1 MAVGFG
7 ASHHVRFPKGAST
20 ARNVT
25 GTIAAPLRGC
35 DKGKP
40 GESRGRKAT
49 RLRHALTI
57 RDATPVG
64 PPNRAGGVMHSAI
77 GRRKLA
83 IAAICL
89 GTAVSFGCFRGD
101 NLLAPSGSA
110 GFRPPDPHVT
120 AIALAPTSVNGPAG
134 SHVQISA
141 NPQGPSGA
149 PVAADAVA
157 WMSSDP
163 NAATVSGTGM
173 VTLLRR
179 GNTTITAIADGVTAS
194 ASAVVQAAPAA
205 SIIVLPDSAL
215 IETSET
221 VQLVAT
227 AYDGTGAVD
236 SGAAVNWSSSNTGV
250 ASVSGGGLV
259 TAIAVGTAV
268 ITASSGSV
276 NATTII
282 RVTSSAVV
290 VATVSVAPSSS
301 SLYPGRTQHLTATLR
316 DASGNAI
323 SGIAVSWS
331 TSNPSAV
338 SVSSSG
344 VATANAVGS
353 ATITASAGGK
363 TGSAT
368 VNVTPPVVAS
378 VSVTPSSGTIGVGQT
393 QQLTATPLDASGNPL
408 SASVSWNSSDPGAA
422 SVSQS
427 GQVTGNAAGSATI
440 TATAGGVSGS
450 ANITVQSGPPGG
462 YHEPS
467 GMAVQINTGPITSTA
482 GFSNF
487 SPSTISS
494 TGEWAGNLTLA
505 PGGSGFENLIS
516 NESGGWWLAGA
527 IWYRCAIRWHRLVLP
542 AHDGA
547 LLSELDECQQP
558 SGQAV

>member
-1 MAVGFG
+1 MRSMRACY
-7 ASHHVRFPKGAST
+7 ASR
-20 ARNVT
+20 
-25 GTIAAPLRGC
+25 AA
-35 DKGKP
+35 
-40 GESRGRKAT
+40 EQSRRS
-49 RLRHALTI
+49 HALCD
-57 RDATPVG
+57 RASQ
-64 PPNRAGGVMHSAI
+64 AGGCGHQI
-77 GRRKLA
+77 YR
-83 IAAICL
+83 
-89 GTAVSFGCFRGD
+89 TAVSCGCFRGD

-301 SLYPGRTQHLTATLR
+301 SLYPGRTQHLTATLH
-316 DASGNAI
+316 A
-323 SGIAVSWS
+323 
-331 TSNPSAV
+331 
-338 SVSSSG
+338 
-344 VATANAVGS
+344 
-353 ATITASAGGK
+353 
-363 TGSAT
+363 
-368 VNVTPPVVAS
+368 TPPATRS
-378 VSVTPSSGTIGVGQT
+378 VG
-393 QQLTATPLDASGNPL
+393 
-408 SASVSWNSSDPGAA
+408 
-422 SVSQS
+422 
-427 GQVTGNAAGSATI
+427 
-440 TATAGGVSGS
+440 
-450 ANITVQSGPPGG
+450 
-462 YHEPS
+462 
-467 GMAVQINTGPITSTA
+467 
-482 GFSNF
+482 
-487 SPSTISS
+487 
-494 TGEWAGNLTLA
+494 
-505 PGGSGFENLIS
+505 
-516 NESGGWWLAGA
+516 
-527 IWYRCAIRWHRLVLP
+527 
-542 AHDGA
+542 
-547 LLSELDECQQP
+547 
-558 SGQAV
+558 